1 MVYNKFHFQ
10 LAKFKFVE
18 SSSKFTWDGEDTIDS
33 KGEFMIFEL
42 ILRDKK
48 VMFDIQFDIS
58 ASCDWELER
67 GDYYTPDEYY
77 QTNVDVDITITS
89 VNSEIVDVDLDL
101 KDKEVYSLL
110 KKLVS
115 SKIDL

>member
-1 MVYNKFHFQ
+1 MVLNKFHFQ

-18 SSSKFTWDGEDTIDS
+18 SSSSFDWDGEDTIDS

-48 VMFDIQFDIS
+48 IMFDIEFDIY
-58 ASCDWELER
+58 ASCNWKLER

-77 QTNVDVDITITS
+77 QTNVDVDVTITG
-89 VNSEIVDVDLDL
+89 VISEMVDLDLDL